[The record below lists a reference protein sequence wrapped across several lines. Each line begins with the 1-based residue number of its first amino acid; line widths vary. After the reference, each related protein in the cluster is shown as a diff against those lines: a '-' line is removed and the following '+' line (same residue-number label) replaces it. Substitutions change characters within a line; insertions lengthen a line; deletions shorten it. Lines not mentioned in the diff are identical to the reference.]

1 MNKNTFKQNSLI
13 RSSFVLEVNT
23 RYKMN
28 KIVKKIL
35 LAGYKLMPEILLRET
50 GFKYSTCGTFT
61 KNKIRMQELKETGD
75 SR

>member
-1 MNKNTFKQNSLI
+1 
-13 RSSFVLEVNT
+13 
-23 RYKMN
+23 MN

-75 SR
+75 SQ